1 MILSDRIPH
10 SWGQDCLASNIAQS
24 GATFAVAAKTK
35 NKELKQLAVSTGI
48 TALMGIT
55 EPSLYGVTLKLK
67 KNH

>member
-1 MILSDRIPH
+1 MV
-10 SWGQDCLASNIAQS
+10 GMLASNIAQS

-67 KNH
+67 NH